1 MPNISSSANGV
12 KTKNK
17 KQQQLLQLLQ
27 LLLQQ
32 QLLLLLQLL
41 GSRLIFRRE
50 GKWPFDEFHAM
61 LKSLKFHWDFCFLC
75 GDSWQKT
82 LFFSS
87 AKCG

>member
-17 KQQQLLQLLQ
+17 KQQQLLQLL
-27 LLLQQ
+27 LQQ
-32 QLLLLLQLL
+32 QLLLLLLQLL

>member
-17 KQQQLLQLLQ
+17 KQQQLLQ